1 MWATGW
7 WNRRQSMKHNR
18 DFFMQYAP
26 WLLLLLIVDG
36 LGALLLWLSDVR
48 AFAALVTVIL
58 LASLIL
64 FAAVFLVTVRLERKK
79 EQAFADFLADPDLRH
94 EEALLKLTGW
104 AQAASIRLLGNVLR
118 EKQEDCDRIR
128 NSLTDY
134 EEYVESWAHEAK
146 TPISLLTF
154 LLDNHREE
162 LSENTGFKLD
172 FIRNR
177 MQEIIDQ
184 MLYYARVKGPQK
196 DYLFEPVNPGD
207 CVWEVLEDYRPLLE
221 EKEFQVFVDIP
232 ASLKERCYTDRRGL
246 RFILNQ
252 IISKSIKYSGSE
264 PEIHVEW
271 SCGNQ
276 EYVLLVQDNG
286 IGVRP
291 GDLPYIFQKG
301 FTGDSGG
308 ERKKATGM
316 GLYLASELARDLN
329 LTLEA
334 ESEWGKGFEMRI
346 RFPVVERL

>member
-1 MWATGW
+1 
-7 WNRRQSMKHNR
+7 MKHNR

-36 LGALLLWLSDVR
+36 LGARLLWLSDVR

-252 IISKSIKYSGSE
+252 IISNSIKYSGSE